1 MGRTHPG
8 PRTGQPL
15 TLNDASNEQ
24 WEGRLRLWISV
35 GGRNALGP
43 GKVRL
48 LDAIDATRSLAAAAK
63 RLGMSYRLAW
73 KHLRLMEE
81 WTHMAV
87 VEPRRGGRDGGGT
100 VLTPEGRALLAAYH
114 AFRSDMDAHMRSSFN
129 RRFAVW
135 SSQPRPDTS
144 TAGPPADETGGAGF
158 GS

>member
-1 MGRTHPG
+1 MGRIHRG
-8 PRTGQPL
+8 PRTSQPQAL
-15 TLNDASNEQ
+15 DDAPNEQ
-24 WEGRLRLWISV
+24 WEGRLRLWVSV
-35 GGRNALGP
+35 GDHNALGP

-48 LDAIDATRSLAAAAK
+48 LDAIDNTRSLAAAAK

-87 VEPRRGGRDGGGT
+87 VEPRRGGPDGGGT

-114 AFRSDMDAHMRSSFN
+114 EFRSDVDAHMRSSFD

-135 SSQPRPDTS
+135 SSQPRPDTH
-144 TAGPPADETGGAGF
+144 AAAPPADETGGTGP
-158 GS
+158 G